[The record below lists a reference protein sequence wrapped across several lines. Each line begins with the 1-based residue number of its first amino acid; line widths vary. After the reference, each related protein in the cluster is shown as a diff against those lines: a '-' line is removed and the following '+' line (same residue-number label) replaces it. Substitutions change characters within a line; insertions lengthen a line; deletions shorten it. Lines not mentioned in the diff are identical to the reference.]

1 MSAMSDQNLAQA
13 ALLIAA
19 LRAQL
24 GDMMPKLARVEREAT
39 CGHTH
44 TSRARALRREAMG
57 LRRDVGHAEFLIAR
71 LQQRF
76 PGADTEPPARDGDHV
91 HSAAAV

>member
-1 MSAMSDQNLAQA
+1 MGAMSDQNLAQA
-13 ALLIAA
+13 TLLIAA
-19 LRAQL
+19 LRDQL

-39 CGHTH
+39 CGR
-44 TSRARALRREAMG
+44 TSRARALRREAML